1 MNAQSA
7 RGQDNENSQLHS
19 AGNCGGLGLVTEGA
33 MSTHEAKHAEV
44 KDNEAPTLMAI
55 RGLATLITK

>member
-1 MNAQSA
+1 
-7 RGQDNENSQLHS
+7 
-19 AGNCGGLGLVTEGA
+19 

-44 KDNEAPTLMAI
+44 KDNDVPKITAI